1 MLNNNKP
8 QCTAKS
14 KHTGQQCRNNAMD
27 GRNVCRMH
35 GGKTPRGIASANY
48 KGKGFSKHLPTRFK
62 EIYDSIEDD
71 LEHNLLSRNIKTREM
86 FIREKL
92 ERLEDAPD
100 SEKAWNELRTLVDD
114 IKKAY
119 ADTNDGAMAKALD
132 KTNRLI
138 DKQILYHLAAS
149 EIRQDLNQQREDKKA
164 IAAIEF
170 KGENA
175 ATMSEIMQFVGAVL
189 KLVDNTVSNIQERNK
204 IFYDIESIIGTQ
216 ERNTATIERL
226 SASYADETVMES
238 TS

>member
-1 MLNNNKP
+1 MLNNHKP

-14 KHTGQQCRNNAMD
+14 KHTGEQCRNNAMD

-35 GGKTPRGIASANY
+35 GGKTPRGIASPHY
-48 KGKGFSKHLPTRFK
+48 QGKGFSKHLPTRFK
-62 EIYDSIEDD
+62 EIFDNIEDD
-71 LEHNLLSRNIKTREM
+71 LEHNLLSRNIKAREM

-92 ERLEDAPD
+92 EKLDNAPD
-100 SEKAWNELRTLVDD
+100 SEKAWNELRALVDD

-175 ATMSEIMQFVGAVL
+175 ATMKEIQLLIGFMVRAIL
-189 KLVDNTVSNIQERNK
+189 ENVSNPREQGVLIGKLESLTIDSGSNQ
-204 IFYDIESIIGTQ
+204 IGIEQ
-216 ERNTATIERL
+216 L
-226 SASYADETVMES
+226 SASVES
-238 TS
+238 AWPY